1 MTVNVHVSST
11 PPRAALLAFLTA
23 LALVL
28 GLGATTAGAAAAG
41 ARSAGA
47 TSSGTTTAAAPPAGK
62 PAFQLPFACGTK
74 WQLDTWGHNP
84 ALDIVKEGNP
94 GSDGLPVYASAPGT
108 VTAAYWDGGSGNTL
122 QISHGNGWFT
132 AYYHL
137 QEAPDAYVKVGR
149 QVTGATQIGRVGK
162 SGAAGNWAHL
172 HYEQRYLASGT
183 YTDESHRKPVHFGGV
198 EYSGAGRQWASVT
211 SGNCAQPQTAP
222 YEPWNCPNGF
232 VCFYAQPG
240 GKGAVCKTDGNVSA
254 SPCGLRGSYFNNG
267 NPEPGADHA
276 YVALEEGGTPLC
288 LHHGWWEGRG
298 DFASGGRT
306 IKSVTWG
313 GECPAVR

>member
-1 MTVNVHVSST
+1 MTVNVHVSSA
-11 PPRAALLAFLTA
+11 PLRAALLAFLTA
-23 LALVL
+23 LALTL
-28 GLGATTAGAAAAG
+28 GTGATTAGATP
-41 ARSAGA
+41 AGA
-47 TSSGTTTAAAPPAGK
+47 TTAGATPAAAPPAGK

-74 WQLDTWGHNP
+74 WRLDTWAHTP
-84 ALDIVKEGNP
+84 ALDVVKEGNP

-108 VTAAYWDGGSGNTL
+108 VSAAYWDDGSGNTL

-162 SGAAGNWAHL
+162 SGAADKWAHL
-172 HYEQRYLASGT
+172 HYEQRHRASGT
-183 YTDESHRKPVHFGGV
+183 DTDESHRRPVHFDGV
-198 EYSGAGRQWASVT
+198 EYSGAESTWASVT
-211 SGNCAQPQTAP
+211 SANCAQPQTAP
-222 YEPWNCPNGF
+222 YQPWNCPNGS

-240 GKGAVCKTDGNVSA
+240 GKGAVCRTDSDVPA
-254 SPCGLRGSYFNNG
+254 SPCGLRGSFFNNG
-267 NPEPGADHA
+267 HPQEGTDHA
-276 YVALEEGGTPLC
+276 YVVFKEGGSAC
-288 LHHGWWEGRG
+288 LHHGWGEGRG

-306 IKSVTWG
+306 VKSVTWG